1 MVRRVKDSAPTIL
14 TVNTADAGGGAE
26 RVARE
31 LHESYAAAGE
41 DAWFATGIR
50 RSTAPQVVEIP
61 NLQHRSAW
69 ARAMNHLAAAM
80 SPRGIGFRAARMLR
94 DVIAEP
100 SRGAHR
106 RRGFEDFNFPGTESL
121 LELTPRRPDVL
132 HLHNLHGGYFDLR
145 ALPALSAQVPTIIS
159 LHDAWLLSG
168 HCAHSFECGRWESGC
183 GSCPAL
189 WIYPAVPRD
198 ETAFN
203 WVRKREIFT
212 QSALFVGVP
221 CTWMADLVQ
230 RSILAPSVRALKV
243 IPYGVDLGF
252 FRADDKATAR
262 AALGL
267 DSTRLVMLTTATSL
281 RSQTW
286 RDSAAFRG
294 ALERLGAVAA
304 GAQWIALG
312 ESGPDEQVGQV
323 TVRHVAFEPDERRL
337 LQWYQAADAYVHPAR
352 ADTFPLMILEA
363 LACGTPVIASAV
375 GGIPEQIVAAGTK
388 GAVGAVMDPG
398 QATGVLAAPGD
409 AQSLANAI
417 DWFTAL
423 DASSRAVMSAN
434 AARDAATRFDRKR
447 HAREY
452 LKWIRTL
459 IAGHADE

>member
-1 MVRRVKDSAPTIL
+1 MNERAPTIL

-31 LHESYAAAGE
+31 LHESYAAAGA

-50 RSTAPQVVEIP
+50 RSTVADVVEIP
-61 NLQHRSAW
+61 NLQHRSSW
-69 ARAMNHLAAAM
+69 ARAMNRLAAAM
-80 SPRGIGFRAARMLR
+80 PPRGIGFRAARLLR

-100 SRGAHR
+100 SRGADR
-106 RRGFEDFNFPGTESL
+106 RRGFEDFNFPGTASL

-145 ALPALSAQVPTIIS
+145 ALPTLSAQVPTVLS

-168 HCAHSFECGRWESGC
+168 HCAHSFDCGRWESGC

-198 ETAFN
+198 KTAFN
-203 WVRKREIFT
+203 WERKRQIFER
-212 QSALFVGVP
+212 SALFVGVP
-221 CTWMADLVQ
+221 CTWMADRVQ

-243 IPYGVDLGF
+243 IPCGVDLEC
-252 FRADDKATAR
+252 FRTEDKAAAR

-267 DSTRLVMLTTATSL
+267 DSTRLVLLTTATSL
-281 RSQTW
+281 RSLTW
-286 RDSAAFRG
+286 RDSDAFRE
-294 ALERLGAVAA
+294 ALQRLGAVAA

-323 TVRHVAFEPDERRL
+323 TIRHVAFEPDERRL
-337 LQWYQAADAYVHPAR
+337 VQWYQAADAYVHPAR

-375 GGIPEQIVAAGTK
+375 GGIPEQIVTTDTK
-388 GAVGAVMDPG
+388 GAVGEVMDPG
-398 QATGVLAAPGD
+398 KATGVLAVPGD
-409 AQSLANAI
+409 AQSLGNAI
-417 DWFTAL
+417 DWFAAL
-423 DASSRAVMSAN
+423 DASARAMMSAN
-434 AARDAATRFDRKR
+434 ATRDAVSRFDRKR

-452 LKWIRTL
+452 LQWIRALTP
-459 IAGHADE
+459 GPADE

>member
-1 MVRRVKDSAPTIL
+1 MKVSAPTIL

-31 LHESYAAAGE
+31 LHESYAAAGA

-50 RSTAPQVVEIP
+50 RSTAPNVVEVP
-61 NLQHRSAW
+61 NLKHRSAW
-69 ARAMNHLAAAM
+69 ARAMYHLAAAM
-80 SPRGIGFRAARMLR
+80 PPRGIGFRAARAFR
-94 DVIAEP
+94 DVVAEP
-100 SRGAHR
+100 LRGVHR
-106 RRGFEDFNFPGTESL
+106 RKGLEDFNFPGTASL

-198 ETAFN
+198 ETAIN
-203 WVRKREIFT
+203 WSRKREIFARST
-212 QSALFVGVP
+212 LFVGVP
-221 CTWMADLVQ
+221 CTWMADRVQ
-230 RSILAPSVRALKV
+230 RSMLAPSVRALKV

-252 FRADDKATAR
+252 FRAEDKALAR

-267 DSTRLVMLTTATSL
+267 DPTRRVMLTTATSL

-286 RDSAAFRG
+286 RDSVAFRG

-312 ESGPDEQVGQV
+312 ESGPDEQVGKV

-337 LQWYQAADAYVHPAR
+337 VQWYQAADAYVHPAR

-375 GGIPEQIVAAGTK
+375 GGIPEQIITVGTN
-388 GAVGAVMDPG
+388 GLVGTVIDPG

-417 DWFTAL
+417 EWFTAL
-423 DASSRAVMSAN
+423 DASERAKMSAN
-434 AARDAATRFDRKR
+434 ATRDAIKRFDRKR
-447 HAREY
+447 HEREY
-452 LKWIRTL
+452 LEWMRTL
-459 IAGHADE
+459 IAEYADE